1 MKKLFAVLFLILA
14 VWTLG
19 ACADSRTETTPA
31 ENQTSDAVNLSAFTA
46 MGLDGQMYS
55 GEIFRGKK
63 LTVLNVWGTFCGPC
77 IREMPDLEALSQA
90 YGDQIQIIGI
100 PIDITDANNA
110 LLPDGKAEAEYILSE
125 TGVTYL
131 QILPSKSLNALFLSE
146 IQVLPTTIFVDE
158 NGRMLDEPYY
168 GSRDYAG
175 WKRVIDAYLEVLP

>member
-31 ENQTSDAVNLSAFTA
+31 ETETSDAVNLSAFTA

-77 IREMPDLEALSQA
+77 IREMPALEALSRA
-90 YGDQIQIIGI
+90 YGDEIQLIGI
-100 PIDITDANNA
+100 PIDITDGNYSV
-110 LLPDGKAEAEYILSE
+110 LPNKRSEAEAILSE
-125 TGVTYL
+125 TGARYL
-131 QILPSKSLNALFLSE
+131 QILPSRSLDDLFLSE